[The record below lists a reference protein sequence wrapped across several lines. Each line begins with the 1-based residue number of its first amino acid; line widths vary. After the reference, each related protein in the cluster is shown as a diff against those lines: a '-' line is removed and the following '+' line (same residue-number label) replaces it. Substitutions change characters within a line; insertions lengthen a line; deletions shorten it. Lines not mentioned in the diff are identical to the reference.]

1 MSCDRYAFFGNT
13 AWFMQAIAPI
23 PLYSPQHTKVIAKWL
38 LHALSSSR
46 YFLSTHVPHQ
56 LSNKTSGLKYDPFK
70 VLAYE
75 SCRKCDFD
83 IATSKCVHGN
93 AYGPFAQTD
102 ANGGPQGLG
111 NYCSQALYGGTYMSV
126 LGALVW
132 RTNVSTV
139 LQLDIG
145 AFDYHRANF
154 STDRSVSA
162 QFLVFNPDKQSN
174 VTVAFNRSA
183 LGPVSLCDCVRV
195 ALLACH
201 LASTESHILSQLQ
214 RRRRRSRS
222 LLHDASVCPCKAR
235 RLKL

>member
-1 MSCDRYAFFGNT
+1 MLMCDRYAFFGNT

-56 LSNKTSGLKYDPFK
+56 LSNKTTGLKYDPYK

-83 IATSKCVHGN
+83 IATSKCIHGN

-111 NYCSQALYGGTYMSV
+111 KYCSQAMYGGTYMSV

-132 RTNVSTV
+132 RTNVTTV
-139 LQLDIG
+139 PQLDIG

-154 STDRSVSA
+154 STDRTVSA
-162 QFLVFNPDKQSN
+162 QFLVFNPDKQSS
-174 VTVAFNRSA
+174 VTIAFNRSA
-183 LGPVSLCDCVRV
+183 LGPVGPCECTRV
-195 ALLACH
+195 ALLATCH
-201 LASTESHILSQLQ
+201 LAS
-214 RRRRRSRS
+214 
-222 LLHDASVCPCKAR
+222 AR
-235 RLKL
+235 